1 MKTNKEHSMYP
12 SYIYWKENE
21 RTIKDR
27 IKVTFEL
34 DYDIK

>member
-1 MKTNKEHSMYP
+1 MPDIKEHPMSP

-27 IKVTFEL
+27 IQVSFEL
-34 DYDIK
+34 DYDLK